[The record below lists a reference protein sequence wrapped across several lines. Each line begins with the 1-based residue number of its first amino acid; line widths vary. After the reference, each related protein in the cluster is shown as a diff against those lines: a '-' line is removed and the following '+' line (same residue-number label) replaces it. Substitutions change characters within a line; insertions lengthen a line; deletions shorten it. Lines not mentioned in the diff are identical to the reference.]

1 LPTLPYN
8 ALNLKPL
15 NILLADDAKSVGQF
29 VSEYLRSAGHQVTFV
44 ESGEAAVSAFKSQAF
59 DLVLMDVVMPG
70 IGGLEAVKQIKA
82 IPTATWVPVIIIT
95 GLDAEEDI
103 LSGYLAGA
111 DDYMVKPVKPMMLD
125 IRIRSMMRIAAL
137 QRSSTAV
144 IDNVIEGIVQIDR
157 AGRIGRFNKAAES
170 IFGYAE
176 AEVLG
181 KNVNMLMPPP
191 YKEAHDDYLANYV
204 ATGQAKVIGIGRVVT
219 GLRKNGEPFPMHLG
233 VTEAATPEGKFF
245 IGLVRDMT
253 IEERMRRQIEYLATH
268 DALTGL
274 PNRNEC
280 WKRLEERYALRDG
293 RHGPADCSVF
303 YCDLDGFKQ
312 INDQYGHAAG
322 DAVLKETALRFK
334 EVLFVRD
341 FIARIGGDEFVA
353 IIDGLQDNEKATALA
368 QRMIEAV
375 SRPFFTPEGQYQVG
389 ISIGIA
395 HSRQYSESVES
406 LINAADGAMYVAKR
420 GGKGTV
426 ALA

>member
-1 LPTLPYN
+1 
-8 ALNLKPL
+8 LKPL

-29 VSEYLRSAGHQVTFV
+29 VSEYLRSTGHQVTYV
-44 ESGEAAVSAFKSQAF
+44 ESGEAAVAAYRQQVF

-82 IPTATWVPVIIIT
+82 IPTTSWVPVIIIT

-103 LSGYLAGA
+103 LSGYIAGA
-111 DDYMVKPVKPMMLD
+111 DDYMVKPVKPLTLD
-125 IRIRSMMRIAAL
+125 IRIRSMMRIAAI

-157 AGRIGRFNKAAES
+157 VGRIGRFNKAAET

-176 AEVLG
+176 AEVQG

-219 GLRKNGEPFPMHLG
+219 GLRKNGETFPMHLG

-253 IEERMRRQIEYLATH
+253 VEERMRRQIEYMATH

-280 WKRLEERYALRDG
+280 WKRLEERYALRDD
-293 RHGPADCSVF
+293 RHGPAECSVF

-312 INDQYGHAAG
+312 VNDQYGHAAG
-322 DAVLKETALRFK
+322 DAVLKEATRRMK

-341 FIARIGGDEFVA
+341 FIARIGGDEFLAMV
-353 IIDGLQDNEKATALA
+353 DGVVDDEKATALA
-368 QRMIEAV
+368 QRMIEVV
-375 SRPFFTPEGQYQVG
+375 SRPIVTPEGQYQVG
-389 ISIGIA
+389 VSIGIA
-395 HSRQYSESVES
+395 HARQYPESVES
-406 LINAADGAMYVAKR
+406 LVNAADDAMYAAKR
-420 GGKGTV
+420 SGKGTV
-426 ALA
+426 ALG

>member
-1 LPTLPYN
+1 L
-8 ALNLKPL
+8 
-15 NILLADDAKSVGQF
+15 
-29 VSEYLRSAGHQVTFV
+29 VSKRSTV
-44 ESGEAAVSAFKSQAF
+44 
-59 DLVLMDVVMPG
+59 
-70 IGGLEAVKQIKA
+70 A
-82 IPTATWVPVIIIT
+82 I
-95 GLDAEEDI
+95 
-103 LSGYLAGA
+103 
-111 DDYMVKPVKPMMLD
+111 
-125 IRIRSMMRIAAL
+125 
-137 QRSSTAV
+137 
-144 IDNVIEGIVQIDR
+144 
-157 AGRIGRFNKAAES
+157 GRIGQHNARRHAISLGLFDLSQGDIKLGLELNVLRYARSCAAGGGGS
-170 IFGYAE
+170 PFLWQIQAPLDRQ
-176 AEVLG
+176 A
-181 KNVNMLMPPP
+181 PP

-268 DALTGL
+268 DSLTGL

-375 SRPFFTPEGQYQVG
+375 SRPCRGPSSPRKANTRSVSASALPTRA
-389 ISIGIA
+389 STRNPS
-395 HSRQYSESVES
+395 SR
-406 LINAADGAMYVAKR
+406 
-420 GGKGTV
+420 
-426 ALA
+426 

>member
-1 LPTLPYN
+1 
-8 ALNLKPL
+8 LKPL

-29 VSEYLRSAGHQVTFV
+29 VSEYLRSAGHHVTFV
-44 ESGEAAVSAFKSQAF
+44 ESGEAAVAAYKAQPF

-82 IPTATWVPVIIIT
+82 IPTAAWVPVIIIT
-95 GLDAEEDI
+95 GLDADEDI
-103 LSGYLAGA
+103 LSGHMAGA
-111 DDYMVKPVKPMMLD
+111 DDYMLKPVKPMTLD

-144 IDNVIEGIVQIDR
+144 IDNVIEGIIQIDR
-157 AGRIGRFNKAAES
+157 VGRIGRFNKAAES
-170 IFGYAE
+170 IFGYVE

-204 ATGQAKVIGIGRVVT
+204 TTGHAKVIGIGRVVT
-219 GLRKNGEPFPMHLG
+219 GLRKNGETFPMHLG

-253 IEERMRRQIEYLATH
+253 VEERMQRQIEYMATH

-280 WKRLEERYALRDG
+280 WKRLEERYALRDD
-293 RHGPADCSVF
+293 RHGPAECSVF

-312 INDQYGHAAG
+312 VNDQYGHAAG
-322 DAVLKETALRFK
+322 DAVLKETTRRMK

-341 FIARIGGDEFVA
+341 FIARIGGDEFLGMV
-353 IIDGLQDNEKATALA
+353 DGVLDDGKATALA
-368 QRMIEAV
+368 QRMIEVV
-375 SRPFFTPEGQYQVG
+375 SRPIVTPEGQYQVG
-389 ISIGIA
+389 VSIGIA
-395 HSRQYSESVES
+395 HARQYPESVES
-406 LINAADGAMYVAKR
+406 LVNAADGAMYVAKR
-420 GGKGTV
+420 DGKGTA

>member
-1 LPTLPYN
+1 M
-8 ALNLKPL
+8 KPL

-29 VSEYLRSAGHQVTFV
+29 VSEYLRNTGHQVTLV
-44 ESGEAAVSAFKSQAF
+44 ESGEAAVTTYRQQVF

-103 LSGYLAGA
+103 LSGHMAGA
-111 DDYMVKPVKPMMLD
+111 DDYMVKPVKPMTLD
-125 IRIRSMMRIAAL
+125 IRIRSMMRIAAI
-137 QRSSTAV
+137 QRSTTAV
-144 IDNVIEGIVQIDR
+144 IDNVIEGIVQISR
-157 AGRIGRFNKAAES
+157 AGRISRFNRAAEA

-191 YKEAHDDYLANYV
+191 YKEAHDNYLANYV
-204 ATGQAKVIGIGRVVT
+204 ATGQAKIIGIGRLVT
-219 GLRKNGEPFPMHLG
+219 GLRKNGETFPMHLG

-253 IEERMRRQIEYLATH
+253 VEERMQRQIEHMATH

-280 WKRLEERYALRDG
+280 WKRLEERYALRDD

-322 DAVLKETALRFK
+322 DAVLKETALRMK

-353 IIDGLQDNEKATALA
+353 IIDGLQDNGKSTTLA
-368 QRMIEAV
+368 QRMIEVV
-375 SRPFFTPEGQYQVG
+375 SKPIVTPEGQYQVG
-389 ISIGIA
+389 VSIGIA
-395 HSRQYSESVES
+395 HARQYPESVES
-406 LINAADGAMYVAKR
+406 LVNAADGAMYAAKR
-420 GGKGTV
+420 DGKGTA

>member
-1 LPTLPYN
+1 M
-8 ALNLKPL
+8 KPL

-29 VSEYLRSAGHQVTFV
+29 VSEYLRSAGHQVTYV
-44 ESGEAAVSAFKSQAF
+44 ESGEAAVAAYRQQLF

-82 IPTATWVPVIIIT
+82 IPMASWVPVIIVT

-103 LSGYLAGA
+103 LSGYMAGA
-111 DDYMVKPVKPMMLD
+111 DDYMVKPIKPMTLD
-125 IRIRSMMRIAAL
+125 IRIRSMMRIAAI

-157 AGRIGRFNKAAES
+157 VGRISRFNRAAEA

-191 YKEAHDDYLANYV
+191 YKEAHDDYIANYV
-204 ATGQAKVIGIGRVVT
+204 ASGQAKVIGIGRVVA
-219 GLRKNGEPFPMHLG
+219 GLRKNGETFPMHLG
-233 VTEAATPEGKFF
+233 VTEASTPEGKFF

-253 IEERMRRQIEYLATH
+253 VEERMQRQIEYMATH

-280 WKRLEERYALRDG
+280 WKRLEKRYALRDDQ
-293 RHGPADCSVF
+293 HGPAECTVF

-312 INDQYGHAAG
+312 VNDQFGHSAG
-322 DAVLKETALRFK
+322 DAVLKEVTRRMK
-334 EVLFVRD
+334 DVLFVRD
-341 FIARIGGDEFVA
+341 FIARIGGDEFLAMV
-353 IIDGLQDNEKATALA
+353 DGVLDDGKATALA
-368 QRMIEAV
+368 QRMIEVV
-375 SRPFFTPEGQYQVG
+375 SRPIVTPEGQYQVG
-389 ISIGIA
+389 VSIGIA
-395 HSRQYSESVES
+395 HARQYPESVES
-406 LINAADGAMYVAKR
+406 LVNAADGAMYVAKR

-426 ALA
+426 ALG

>member
-1 LPTLPYN
+1 V
-8 ALNLKPL
+8 KPL
-15 NILLADDAKSVGQF
+15 NILLADDSKSVGHF
-29 VSEYLRSAGHQVTFV
+29 ISEYLRSTGHQVTYV
-44 ESGEAAVSAFKSQAF
+44 ESGEAAVTAFKAQAF

-70 IGGLEAVKQIKA
+70 IGGLEAVNQIKA
-82 IPTATWVPVIIIT
+82 IPTATWVPIIIIT
-95 GLDAEEDI
+95 GLNAEEDI
-103 LSGYLAGA
+103 LSGHMAGA
-111 DDYMVKPVKPMMLD
+111 DDYMVKPVKPMTLD
-125 IRIRSMMRIAAL
+125 IRIRSMMRIAAI

-144 IDNVIEGIVQIDR
+144 IDNVIEGIIQIDR
-157 AGRIGRFNKAAES
+157 VGRISRFNKAAEN

-191 YKEAHDDYLANYV
+191 YKEAHDNYLANYV
-204 ATGQAKVIGIGRVVT
+204 ATGQAKIIGIGRVVT
-219 GLRKNGEPFPMHLG
+219 GLRKNGETFPMHLG

-253 IEERMRRQIEYLATH
+253 VEERMQRQIEHMATH

-280 WKRLEERYALRDG
+280 WKRLEERYALRND
-293 RHGPADCSVF
+293 RHGPAECSVF

-312 INDQYGHAAG
+312 VNDQYGHAAG
-322 DAVLKETALRFK
+322 DAVLKEASRRMK

-353 IIDGLQDNEKATALA
+353 IIDGLQDNEKAAALA

-375 SRPFFTPEGQYQVG
+375 SRLIVTPEGQYQVG

-395 HSRQYSESVES
+395 HSCKYPESVEA

-420 GGKGTV
+420 DGKGTV
-426 ALA
+426 TQA

>member
-1 LPTLPYN
+1 M
-8 ALNLKPL
+8 KPL
-15 NILLADDAKSVGQF
+15 NILLADDSKSIGHF
-29 VSEYLRSAGHQVTFV
+29 ISEYLRSAGHQVHYI
-44 ESGEAAVSAFKSQAF
+44 ESGEAAVAAYRQQNF

-70 IGGLEAVKQIKA
+70 IGGLEAVKQIKS

-111 DDYMVKPVKPMMLD
+111 DDYMVKPVKPMTLD

-137 QRSSTAV
+137 QRSTTAV

-157 AGRIGRFNKAAES
+157 AGRIDRFNKAAET
-170 IFGYAE
+170 IFGYTE

-191 YKEAHDDYLANYV
+191 YKEAHDEYIANYV
-204 ATGQAKVIGIGRVVT
+204 TTGHAKVIGIGRVVT
-219 GLRKNGEPFPMHLG
+219 GLRKNGETFPMHLG
-233 VTEAATPEGKFF
+233 VTEAATPDGKFF

-253 IEERMRRQIEYLATH
+253 IEERMHRQIEYLATH

-280 WKRLEERYALRDG
+280 WKRLDERYALRDD

-322 DAVLKETALRFK
+322 DAVLKETARRMK

-353 IIDGLQDNEKATALA
+353 IIDGLQDNGKATAQA

-375 SRPFFTPEGQYQVG
+375 TRPIVTPEGQYQVG

-395 HSRQYSESVES
+395 HSRQYPESVAA
-406 LINAADGAMYVAKR
+406 LVNAADGAMYVAKR
-420 GGKGTV
+420 DGKGTV
-426 ALA
+426 TLA

>member
-1 LPTLPYN
+1 M
-8 ALNLKPL
+8 KPL
-15 NILLADDAKSVGQF
+15 NILLADDSKSIGHF
-29 VSEYLRSAGHQVTFV
+29 ISEYLRSAGHQVHYI
-44 ESGEAAVSAFKSQAF
+44 ESGEAAVAAYRQQNF

-70 IGGLEAVKQIKA
+70 IGGLEAVKQIKS

-111 DDYMVKPVKPMMLD
+111 DDYMVKPVKPMTLD

-137 QRSSTAV
+137 QRSTTAV

-157 AGRIGRFNKAAES
+157 AGRIDRFNKAAET
-170 IFGYAE
+170 IFGYTE

-191 YKEAHDDYLANYV
+191 YKEAHDEYIANYV
-204 ATGQAKVIGIGRVVT
+204 TTGHAKVIGIGRVVT
-219 GLRKNGEPFPMHLG
+219 GLRKNGETFPMHLG
-233 VTEAATPEGKFF
+233 VTEAATPDGKFF

-253 IEERMRRQIEYLATH
+253 IEERMHRQIEYLATH

-280 WKRLEERYALRDG
+280 WKRLDERYALRDD

-322 DAVLKETALRFK
+322 DAVLKETARRMK

-353 IIDGLQDNEKATALA
+353 IIDGLQDNGKATAQA

-375 SRPFFTPEGQYQVG
+375 TRPIVTPEGQYQVG

-395 HSRQYSESVES
+395 HSRQYPESVAA
-406 LINAADGAMYVAKR
+406 LVNAADGAMYVAKR
-420 GGKGTV
+420 DGKGTV